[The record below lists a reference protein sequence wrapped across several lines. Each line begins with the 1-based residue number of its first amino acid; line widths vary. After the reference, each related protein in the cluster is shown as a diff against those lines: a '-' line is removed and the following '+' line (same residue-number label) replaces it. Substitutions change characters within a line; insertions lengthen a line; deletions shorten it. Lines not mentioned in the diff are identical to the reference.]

1 MLAEWTDMKQSSKM
15 TIITTVIAVLLFIGT
30 ISTMYAGFMTR
41 QAEIGIELAHI
52 NERLL
57 YISEQVSEGREAE
70 RALDIRMTILEQRVG
85 HIQEQAG
92 IECP

>member
-1 MLAEWTDMKQSSKM
+1 MLAEWTDMKQANKF
-15 TIITTVIAVLLFIGT
+15 TLITTAIAVLLFIGT

-57 YISEQVSEGREAE
+57 YISDQVGENRERE
-70 RALDIRMTILEQRVG
+70 RDLDTRVTILEQRIDVL
-85 HIQEQAG
+85 
-92 IECP
+92 CPDERTR